1 MIVYYKKI
9 NIPNYEVMRQELL
22 SFSEQ
27 KIAENAR
34 FWDLPKDQVETHAPT
49 LYKYLL
55 ENFHRLPALY
65 RFYNTPPFSNLV
77 AHIDNTPWATNRIGL
92 NVPLAGVENTQMN
105 YYTTPEDN
113 LELRYAGFVNEAAQ
127 FIKDKSKLVLS
138 DTVVVDQPTLLR
150 TDCIHDVVNDNPT
163 RRIVMGMKF
172 IGREFDEVYKHS
184 LE

>member
-1 MIVYYKKI
+1 
-9 NIPNYEVMRQELL
+9 
-22 SFSEQ
+22 
-27 KIAENAR
+27 
-34 FWDLPKDQVETHAPT
+34 
-49 LYKYLL
+49 
-55 ENFHRLPALY
+55 
-65 RFYNTPPFSNLV
+65 
-77 AHIDNTPWATNRIGL
+77 
-92 NVPLAGVENTQMN
+92 MN